1 MDQPKTSKLSTEN
14 NKRLLNRYGILPRRG
29 NLLHHQLEERKF
41 FDSGDFALM
50 QAHRSSD
57 IGIIATGSEHPIRRD
72 ISAPLCSVPGS
83 SNLGENADRSLLA
96 EKKTGE
102 LELTTHSHL
111 QQETEA
117 QQENE
122 SCETK
127 QERGV

>member
-1 MDQPKTSKLSTEN
+1 
-14 NKRLLNRYGILPRRG
+14 
-29 NLLHHQLEERKF
+29 
-41 FDSGDFALM
+41 M

-83 SNLGENADRSLLA
+83 SNLSENADRSLLA

-102 LELTTHSHL
+102 LELTAHSHL

-122 SCETK
+122 SRETK

>member
-1 MDQPKTSKLSTEN
+1 
-14 NKRLLNRYGILPRRG
+14 
-29 NLLHHQLEERKF
+29 LEERKY